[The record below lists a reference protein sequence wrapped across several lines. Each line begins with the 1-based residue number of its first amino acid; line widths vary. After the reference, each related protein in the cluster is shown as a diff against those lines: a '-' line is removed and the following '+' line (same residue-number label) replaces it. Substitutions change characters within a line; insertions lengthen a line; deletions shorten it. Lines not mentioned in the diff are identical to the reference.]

1 MPRGG
6 SRKHPADCQC
16 GNCPKVGRPKTERP
30 TNASVAGRVLKEARV
45 EQLWLSLIEIER
57 RRLGINKD
65 GSLSVREKD
74 AIDGPDYKG
83 NFSIIPLTNLLHY
96 LEDRAHGRPMDTVN
110 HLHNKPLEMNVTF
123 SISDRIKRAR
133 ERVAKLK

>member
-6 SRKHPADCQC
+6 SRKHPEDCQC

-30 TNASVAGRVLKEARV
+30 TNAGVAGRVLKEARV
-45 EQLWLSLIEIER
+45 EQLWFSLIDIER

-65 GSLSVREKD
+65 GSLSEREKG
-74 AIDGPDYKG
+74 AIDGPDYQGK
-83 NFSIIPLTNLLHY
+83 FSILPLVNLLHY

-133 ERVAKLK
+133 ERVANLK